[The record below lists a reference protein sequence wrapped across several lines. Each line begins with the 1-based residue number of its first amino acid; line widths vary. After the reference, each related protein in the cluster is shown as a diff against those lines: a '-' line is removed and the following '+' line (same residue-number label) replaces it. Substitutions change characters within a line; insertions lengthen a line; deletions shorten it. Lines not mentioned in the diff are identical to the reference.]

1 MAKDNFFK
9 ELNYLEKRVILEN
22 KKETEVGI
30 TSFSEVTF
38 QNLSLFLRFIEE
50 GRWTRSEHT
59 KFIARHYKYPQ
70 SELPDLYFSA
80 TGKRKSASTFRNQHQ
95 KISDELY
102 AYFGKDFAQAFLQ
115 ENEKAMQDIISK
127 TTVLSV
133 GDVYF
138 EDLFG
143 TDIAEYITSKSSGLQ
158 RYNIS
163 ECSDEVNALIS
174 LSKTNISNI
183 LGSLDIDKLNYLMS
197 IFHRPLIEQGVLNKD
212 KLNVLTC
219 YADAISNSK
228 VIENRINSRRGI
240 EYDEVVFDEET
251 VGAVKDNSIL
261 SDEDEIQT
269 EDETTSSS
277 TNLSDD
283 EYARATTRVYG
294 DVSFPILNADFFEE
308 LTEGYEEKI
317 PSKEDFDEVLTIVYL
332 IHFYQVGFFKRVFME
347 CDPSLLKYVIN
358 KLRGINDDGSPDLDS
373 KSIDKVYNMLDGY
386 DIMNKEFN
394 IVASRSLNVLQKS
407 SKVSEAKY
415 EEILNKHKGLE
426 GYKAGVISYYY
437 KDNDISYKAEA
448 EKYVAE
454 FGLTRDEVNNI
465 LNYSIEPFDVDR
477 IITKTSIN
485 NLYKNKGYDF
495 TVEFLE
501 NVIKGVKDMKDA
513 DDLKKE
519 GSK

>member
-143 TDIAEYITSKSSGLQ
+143 IDIAEYITSKSSGLQ

-197 IFHRPLIEQGVLNKD
+197 IFHRPLMEQGVLNKD

-261 SDEDEIQT
+261 SDEDEIQA
-269 EDETTSSS
+269 EDETTSSY

-308 LTEGYEEKI
+308 LT
-317 PSKEDFDEVLTIVYL
+317 SDFEAKVPNKDDYDEILTIVYL

-347 CDPSLLKYVIN
+347 CDPGLLKYVLN
-358 KLRGINDDGSPDLDS
+358 KLRGIKDDGTEDLET
-373 KSIDKVYNMLDGY
+373 KSIESVYNMLDGY

-394 IVASRSLNVLQKS
+394 VVASRSLKGLQKS
-407 SKVSEAKY
+407 SNIGEENFLKV
-415 EEILNKHKGLE
+415 LDKHKGLE
-426 GYKAGVISYYY
+426 GYKASVILSYRKDGDEAY
-437 KDNDISYKAEA
+437 KSEA
-448 EKYVAE
+448 EKYIKE
-454 FGLTRDEVNNI
+454 FGLTTEEVNHICNS
-465 LNYSIEPFDVDR
+465 SIEASDVDC
-477 IITKTSIN
+477 IIAQSAV
-485 NLYKNKGYDF
+485 LYLCKNKSYDF
-495 TVEFLE
+495 AMDFL
-501 NVIKGVKDMKDA
+501 NDTLNKVKDTKNRELNQKTND
-513 DDLKKE
+513 
-519 GSK
+519 